1 MPDFFE
7 EDITLFAEVILPL
20 SLQKNYT
27 YGIPKE
33 FEESVAVGKRV
44 EIQFGQRKIYAG
56 LIKRL
61 HHDEPKEYKIK
72 PIISVLDAEPIVS
85 ETQLKFWEWMADYYL
100 CSEGDVMNAALP
112 AGFKLESE
120 TSIILHPDFKEDFS
134 ALSDKEYVVAEALT
148 LQKELNVDEISK
160 ILHRKNVYPVIES
173 LMKKNV
179 AVVKEKLIERYKPR
193 IETFVKLNP
202 EFYSEQNLRELFDEL
217 ERKAKKQLDLL
228 MSYIHFSHQKGKDF
242 AEVVKSDLLEK
253 SQSGAAAF
261 DALVKKKIFLVER
274 REVGRLSEE
283 AGDMSGHFEL
293 TVHQSAALHKIRDEF
308 ETKNVVLLRGVT
320 GSGKTNIYIK
330 LMEEAVAQEKQVL
343 YLLPEIALTAQIIE
357 RLRRHFGKKI
367 GVYHSRFNQ
376 QERVEIWNKLLHGE
390 YQIILGA
397 RSALFLPF
405 DNLGLVIV
413 DEEHDSSFKQE
424 DPAPRYHGRDAAIAL
439 AAVIA
444 RNEAKT
450 AGDGVTKQSPSQPSD
465 SLTSPAGRQEGEL
478 LRSAELSGS
487 SLRRS
492 GGGARDS
499 ESKLRCKVL
508 LGSATPS
515 LESFN
520 NARTGKFGL
529 AELNE
534 RYGDAS
540 LPEMVIADI
549 KAAKKK
555 KEMHSHFSALLLDEI
570 KATLARKEQAIIFQ
584 NRRGYA
590 PYLECRVCHWVAMCP
605 NCDVHL
611 TYHKFQNELKC
622 HYCGHRKNNISQ
634 CPACGSGELHI
645 TGYGTEKIE
654 DELKIFFP
662 DAVISRL
669 DLDTA
674 KTRGGFQKII
684 HDFEKGKIQ
693 VLVGTQ
699 MVTKG
704 LDFDNVSLV
713 GIMNADQLMSHLDF
727 RSTERGFQL
736 MSQVSG
742 RAGRRH
748 TTGRVIVQTSQP
760 QSYLLQFVLAHD
772 YVGFYEEEMKHRQ
785 QFFYPPFSRL
795 IQLTFKHKE
804 AKKAW
809 EAARIVAAS
818 LQKDLGK
825 NLLGPTEPA
834 VNRIRNKY
842 LVQLLLKLQRSG
854 KLITSVKKHIH
865 DEMLKLQES
874 VSLRSVEV
882 VADVDPM

>member
-1 MPDFFE
+1 MPEFFE
-7 EDITLFAEVILPL
+7 EDIVLFAEVILPL

-33 FEESVAVGKRV
+33 FEEQVAVGKRV

-61 HHDEPKEYKIK
+61 HQEAPKEYKIK
-72 PIISVLDAEPIVS
+72 PIITVLDAEPIVS
-85 ETQLKFWEWMADYYL
+85 ATQLKFWEWMADYYL

-120 TSIILHPDFKEDFS
+120 TSIILHPDFKDDFTN
-134 ALSDKEYVVAEALT
+134 LNDREYVVAEALT
-148 LQKELNVDEISK
+148 IQRELSVGEISK

-173 LMKKNV
+173 LMKKNM

-202 EFYSEQNLRELFDEL
+202 DFSSEEKLRELFDEL
-217 ERKAKKQLDLL
+217 EKRAKKQLDLL
-228 MSYIHFSHQKGKDF
+228 MAYVHFSHQKGT
-242 AEVVKSDLLEK
+242 AYGEVEKGDLLEK
-253 SQSGAAAF
+253 SQAGVAAL
-261 DALVKKKIFLVER
+261 DALVKKKIFLVQK
-274 REVGRLSEE
+274 REVGRLSDGGCD
-283 AGDMSGHFEL
+283 ATGTFEL
-293 TVHQSAALHKIRDEF
+293 TAHQLAGLEKIRSEF
-308 ETKNVVLLRGVT
+308 KEKDVVMLHGVT
-320 GSGKTNIYIK
+320 GSGKTNLYIR
-330 LMEEAVAQEKQVL
+330 LMEEAVEQGQQVL

-357 RLRRHFGKKI
+357 RLRRQFGSKI
-367 GVYHSRFNQ
+367 GVYHSRFNR

-405 DNLGLVIV
+405 ENLGLVIV
-413 DEEHDSSFKQE
+413 DEEHDSSYKQE
-424 DPAPRYHGRDAAIAL
+424 DPAPRYQGRDAAIYL
-439 AAVIA
+439 A
-444 RNEAKT
+444 
-450 AGDGVTKQSPSQPSD
+450 
-465 SLTSPAGRQEGEL
+465 SLYSFRKSHSEL
-478 LRSAELSGS
+478 V
-487 SLRRS
+487 
-492 GGGARDS
+492 S
-499 ESKLRCKVL
+499 ESPQLGEMLNQVQHDADVRSCKVL

-515 LESFN
+515 LESFQ
-520 NARTGKFGL
+520 NARSGKFGY

-534 RYGDAS
+534 RFGDAS
-540 LPEMVIADI
+540 LPEMVITDV

-590 PYLECRVCHWVAMCP
+590 PYLECQVCHWVAMCP

-622 HYCGHRKNNISQ
+622 HYCGHRKNNFTQ
-634 CPACGSGELHI
+634 CPACGSAALQI

-662 DAVISRL
+662 DAAVARL
-669 DLDTA
+669 DYDTA
-674 KTRGGFQKII
+674 KTKGGYQKII

-704 LDFDNVSLV
+704 LDFESVSLV

-727 RSTERGFQL
+727 RSSERGFQL

-742 RAGRRH
+742 RAGRKH
-748 TTGRVIVQTSQP
+748 TTGKVIVQTSHP
-760 QSYLLQFVLAHD
+760 DSALLQFVLAHD
-772 YVGFYEEEMKHRQ
+772 YLGFYEEEMKHRRE
-785 QFFYPPFSRL
+785 FFYPPFSRL

-809 EAARIVAAS
+809 EAARLVAAS
-818 LQKDLGK
+818 IQKDLGK
-825 NLLGPTEPA
+825 NLLGPTEPS
-834 VNRIRNKY
+834 VNRIRDKY

-854 KLITSVKKHIH
+854 KLITSVKKQIH
-865 DEMLKLQES
+865 DETLKLHETAA
-874 VSLRSVEV
+874 LRTVEV
-882 VADVDPM
+882 VADVDPQ

>member
-7 EDITLFAEVILPL
+7 EDIVLFAEVILPL

-61 HHDEPKEYKIK
+61 HREAPKDYKIK
-72 PIISVLDAEPIVS
+72 LIISVLDSEPIVS
-85 ETQLKFWEWMADYYL
+85 EKQLRFWEWMADYYL
-100 CSEGDVMNAALP
+100 CAEGDVMNAALP

-179 AVVKEKLIERYKPR
+179 AVVKEQLIERYKPR

-202 EFYSEQNLRELFDEL
+202 ECSSEQNLRELFDEL

-228 MSYIHFSHQKGKDF
+228 MSYIHFSHQKGKEF

-253 SQSGAAAF
+253 SQSGASAF

-274 REVGRLSEE
+274 REMGRLNEE
-283 AGDMSGHFEL
+283 AGDVAGHFEL
-293 TVHQSAALHKIRDEF
+293 TAHQSAALTKIRDEF
-308 ETKNVVLLRGVT
+308 EAKNVVLLRGVT

-405 DNLGLVIV
+405 DDLGLVIV
-413 DEEHDSSFKQE
+413 DEEHDSSYKQE
-424 DPAPRYHGRDAAIAL
+424 DPAPRYHGRDAAITL

-450 AGDGVTKQSPSQPSD
+450 ADDSVTKQSPY
-465 SLTSPAGRQEGEL
+465 LH
-478 LRSAELSGS
+478 
-487 SLRRS
+487 
-492 GGGARDS
+492 
-499 ESKLRCKVL
+499 CKVL

-540 LPEMVIADI
+540 LPEIVIADI
-549 KAAKKK
+549 KAAQKK
-555 KEMHSHFSALLLDEI
+555 KEMHSHFTALLLDEI

-590 PYLECRVCHWVAMCP
+590 PYLECQVCHWVAMCP

-622 HYCGHRKNNISQ
+622 HYCGHRKNNFTQ
-634 CPACGSGELHI
+634 CPACGSPNLHI

-662 DAVISRL
+662 DAAVSRL
-669 DLDTA
+669 DYDTA
-674 KTRGGFQKII
+674 KTKGGYQRII

-693 VLVGTQ
+693 ILVGTQ

-704 LDFDNVSLV
+704 LDFENVSLV

-727 RSTERGFQL
+727 RAAERGFQL

-742 RAGRRH
+742 RAGRKH
-748 TTGRVIVQTSQP
+748 TAGKVIVQTSQP
-760 QSYLLQFVLAHD
+760 NSYLLRFVLAHD
-772 YVGFYEEEMKHRQ
+772 YVGFYEEEMNHRK

-809 EAARIVAAS
+809 EVARIVAGS
-818 LQKDLGK
+818 LQKELGK
-825 NLLGPTEPA
+825 NLLGPTEPP
-834 VNRIRNKY
+834 VNRVKNLY

-854 KLITSVKKHIH
+854 KLIEQVKNRIH
-865 DEMLKLQES
+865 EELNKLQES
-874 VSLRSVEV
+874 TSLRSVDV
-882 VADVDPM
+882 VADVDPQ